1 MEYKFSDRVLTLKP
15 SAIREIF
22 KYAADPS
29 YISLSAGNPAPEAFP
44 SKQLAAISAKLMEE
58 EPILALQYSTTEGYP
73 PLLQH
78 LKAYMK
84 SSRNIGTED
93 DGVLVTSGAQQIM
106 DLFTKSILNEGET
119 VICEAPSFIGSLNDF
134 RSYKAKLVGIPMDT
148 DGMNMEALEKALE
161 TEKNVKFIYTIPNF
175 QNPSGITMSLEKRHR
190 LYELAK
196 AHDVM
201 ILEDNPYGDLYYEGE
216 PLPSIKSFDTDGIVI
231 YAGSFSKVISPG
243 MRVGYAIGP
252 KPVLAKMTVCKQGQD
267 VHTNIWS
274 QVLCYRFMTEYD
286 FDAHLAGLRKIY
298 TKKRAL
304 LLDLMEKHLAPYIT
318 WDTLTGMF
326 ALGNYL
332 GALKNFVALQNDYE
346 CVYALADLHAI
357 TVRQN
362 PAEFRKNTLS
372 AYAMMLAL
380 GIDPEK
386 SIFFIQSQVPEHAQ
400 LAWVL
405 SCYTQFG
412 ELSRMTQF
420 KDKSAK
426 HADNVNAG
434 LFTYPS
440 LMAADILLYNA
451 DYVPVGADQK
461 QHLELCR
468 NIAERFNGLYS
479 PTFVVPDG
487 LIPKTGARIMSLQDP
502 TKKMSKSD
510 ENTAGFITMLDTPAE
525 IMKKFKRAVTDSE
538 ARVYYGENKAGI
550 NNLMGIYS
558 CITGKSYDEIEKEFE
573 GRGYGDFKTA
583 VGEAVVKE
591 LEPIQA
597 RYNELIKDKA
607 YLEKCYSEAAPRAE
621 AIARRTLQKVMKK
634 VGYLPVAH

>member
-1 MEYKFSDRVLTLKP
+1 MENTVNTTPETKKKRVL
-15 SAIREIF
+15 S
-22 KYAADPS
+22 
-29 YISLSAGNPAPEAFP
+29 
-44 SKQLAAISAKLMEE
+44 
-58 EPILALQYSTTEGYP
+58 
-73 PLLQH
+73 
-78 LKAYMK
+78 
-84 SSRNIGTED
+84 
-93 DGVLVTSGAQQIM
+93 
-106 DLFTKSILNEGET
+106 
-119 VICEAPSFIGSLNDF
+119 
-134 RSYKAKLVGIPMDT
+134 
-148 DGMNMEALEKALE
+148 
-161 TEKNVKFIYTIPNF
+161 
-175 QNPSGITMSLEKRHR
+175 
-190 LYELAK
+190 
-196 AHDVM
+196 M
-201 ILEDNPYGDLYYEGE
+201 IQP
-216 PLPSIKSFDTDGIVI
+216 
-231 YAGSFSKVISPG
+231 
-243 MRVGYAIGP
+243 
-252 KPVLAKMTVCKQGQD
+252 
-267 VHTNIWS
+267 
-274 QVLCYRFMTEYD
+274 
-286 FDAHLAGLRKIY
+286 
-298 TKKRAL
+298 
-304 LLDLMEKHLAPYIT
+304 
-318 WDTLTGMF
+318 TGMF
-326 ALGNYL
+326 TLGNYL

-479 PTFVVPDG
+479 PTFVVPEG

-634 VGYLPVAH
+634 GGYLPVAH

>member
-1 MEYKFSDRVLTLKP
+1 MENTVNTTPETKKKRVL
-15 SAIREIF
+15 S
-22 KYAADPS
+22 
-29 YISLSAGNPAPEAFP
+29 
-44 SKQLAAISAKLMEE
+44 
-58 EPILALQYSTTEGYP
+58 
-73 PLLQH
+73 
-78 LKAYMK
+78 
-84 SSRNIGTED
+84 
-93 DGVLVTSGAQQIM
+93 
-106 DLFTKSILNEGET
+106 
-119 VICEAPSFIGSLNDF
+119 
-134 RSYKAKLVGIPMDT
+134 
-148 DGMNMEALEKALE
+148 
-161 TEKNVKFIYTIPNF
+161 
-175 QNPSGITMSLEKRHR
+175 
-190 LYELAK
+190 
-196 AHDVM
+196 M
-201 ILEDNPYGDLYYEGE
+201 IQP
-216 PLPSIKSFDTDGIVI
+216 
-231 YAGSFSKVISPG
+231 
-243 MRVGYAIGP
+243 
-252 KPVLAKMTVCKQGQD
+252 
-267 VHTNIWS
+267 
-274 QVLCYRFMTEYD
+274 
-286 FDAHLAGLRKIY
+286 
-298 TKKRAL
+298 
-304 LLDLMEKHLAPYIT
+304 
-318 WDTLTGMF
+318 TGMF
-326 ALGNYL
+326 TLGNYL

-434 LFTYPS
+434 L
-440 LMAADILLYNA
+440 
-451 DYVPVGADQK
+451 
-461 QHLELCR
+461 
-468 NIAERFNGLYS
+468 
-479 PTFVVPDG
+479 
-487 LIPKTGARIMSLQDP
+487 
-502 TKKMSKSD
+502 SKSD